1 MRISQVIG
9 PRRSEVVEVPDLV
22 PGPGQVLIDVLAC
35 GVCASD
41 RTPWREHG
49 RPEAPIR
56 LGHEMVG
63 RVVRSGDA
71 AGRWRAGDLVT
82 GLGSKGFA
90 EQALLDAGELVAVPP
105 GVAPEH
111 ALGEP
116 LADLIEALE
125 RCPLRPGDRVAVVGL
140 GFMGLGLVQL
150 VRDRLPGLLVGV
162 DPKPGARGHAIDNG
176 ADAAWHPDD
185 IPQRYRTEGEAGT
198 EQRMDLVLE
207 ATGVDAGLAVAGSMV
222 RPYGTLCVIG
232 YHHAGTAPM
241 DMGLWYKG
249 ATIVNGFGP
258 DRVRKVRA
266 MTEGMVLI
274 SSDRFRYGPLIT
286 DRFTLDQVDLAY
298 ELMDQHGPAFIKS
311 VIRG

>member
-9 PRRSEVVEVPDLV
+9 PRRSDIVEVPDLV
-22 PGPGQVLIDVLAC
+22 PGPSEVLIDVLAC

-49 RPEAPIR
+49 RPEEPVR

-63 RVVRSGDA
+63 RVVRTGDESI
-71 AGRWRAGDLVT
+71 RWRPGDMVT
-82 GLGSKGFA
+82 GLGGRGFA
-90 EQALLDAGELVAVPP
+90 EQALLEASEIVAVPAGIP
-105 GVAPEH
+105 PEH

-116 LADLIEALE
+116 LADLIEALA

-150 VRDRLPGLLVGV
+150 VRNRYPGLLVGV
-162 DPKPGARGHAIDNG
+162 DPKQGARTHALENG
-176 ADAAWHPDD
+176 ADQAWHPDE
-185 IPQRYRTEGEAGT
+185 IPEPLWADRDTGPD
-198 EQRMDLVLE
+198 QRMDLVLE

-232 YHHAGTAPM
+232 YHHAGTALM

-258 DRVRKVRA
+258 DRARKVRA
-266 MTEGMVLI
+266 MSDGMDLI
-274 SSDRFRYGPLIT
+274 RDGRFRYPPLIT
-286 DRFTLDQVDLAY
+286 NRFALEQVDLAY
-298 ELMDQHGPAFIKS
+298 ELMDDHGPGFVKS
-311 VIRG
+311 VIVP